1 MAVSSVQGEPTTSLT
16 FNGTDQYIR
25 IPNSASFQMTADQ
38 SLSFS
43 MWVNPSSWTNAAR
56 FLGYRAGDDKE
67 SGYEAYIHTSGYACT
82 ATGVINESGTGGS
95 RPIDTAISSGD
106 ASNQWTHIVVVF
118 DRANQKSVAYVNG
131 VLKEEG
137 TLTSEMVFASTRDI
151 LIGAGWNAD
160 GAVDRYFTGKIAN
173 VRFYRGA
180 LTAEQ
185 VQFDMSA
192 NTYSDLSQDLKN
204 ICVAAYNMDD
214 NYTPL
219 TLTDQSDNGNHG
231 KFVGYTSQY
240 CEPTETL
247 TRPDRTDGGATD
259 NRYVT
264 SIQITGATYQG
275 EAQTIN
281 LTGMSQEPRR
291 CVYENHT
298 DSILYCTPGDVLS
311 PVINFTGD
319 WMHKYVYVDWDRNS
333 IFEIAEGT
341 PGVTTDWGELVSAN
355 YLTETD
361 VKDKDG
367 YTSAGTTGVRR
378 GTTALPTFTVPQDAA
393 GDYRIRF
400 KVDWY
405 STDPCGNNSSSNSIL
420 NNGGAILD
428 YTIHVDML
436 PTADPVI
443 TLSSGSN
450 IEKGV
455 TLIPVSCATDGAVI
469 YYTTD
474 GSEPTERSAQAVNGN
489 IIVDASNSDY
499 ETTITVKTAAKAPNA
514 KISNVVSA
522 EYVVYPYCYLPKASS
537 TENWPTITELY
548 TSRENGYDLNYTRTH
563 EPDANYYDVVTAETS
578 GLRVKKGETF
588 DLKYMW
594 ANAWWSGFSIFMDKG
609 TGTLEEIFYGCGA
622 KDDIVAD
629 TDRGEVKLETASNS
643 SKSITIAADA
653 AYGEYLLRTVVADTH
668 DACTSTNAQKI
679 VDIFYL
685 VCPAITVNAA
695 DAAEGTVSVEVD
707 GKASE
712 QLNADKT
719 YLIPVGNP
727 ITLTAVP
734 AEMYVFS
741 KWVDANESELSTEAT
756 YTFNSSDNIT
766 VKAVFVP
773 NNIDITSDLEETE
786 DVTYAV
792 VTLSLDETTQSE
804 PVWKV
809 GTHQT
814 EAEELVIEVAADGA
828 TPEIE
833 LSEGGTIAASTIKVL
848 RKITADQW
856 ALISLPFDIDL
867 GVEEAIQVN
876 SGLALYGTNIRIME
890 YDGSKRATGSVEG
903 YTQSGWVEK
912 TSGTIA
918 ANTGFAVVVNPANG
932 AEQTLYFV
940 GKDFTM
946 NSDDKEI
953 SLERHESTVNVMED
967 GKSMDADWNLRG
979 NPMLQSAT
987 KGTGYSLYVYDGAT
1001 DSYTEH
1007 NGIQT
1012 PTYSPFTAWFVQSD
1026 DGFTS
1031 MTFSHTASAGAS
1043 TESNIGGY
1051 FEMTINGGEDAVN
1064 VTIYEGSSE
1073 SYVRN
1078 EDAMYFAPLNNKI
1091 SQLYLIDKEGAQIA
1105 SSVVPAPYDEVKL
1118 AYNAAVAGAQTLTVT
1133 SVIPGT
1139 AVYLVDNEEGTE
1151 TLMNEGSEYS
1161 FTSESG
1167 LNSERFAVKTIID
1180 VTGIEESTAET
1191 SSVSA
1196 VVTGDAVKIY
1206 GATAGETI
1214 DVYTVNGVLVSSAVA
1229 VEGENEISV
1238 PTQGVLIVKVGDE
1251 VVKIVK

>member
-1 MAVSSVQGEPTTSLT
+1 MKKLLLSALMLLSAVIVDKAYAQTPTASDLTVAPETSTSTQYKWYTMEATHDGETGRRHLFLQYDASHDPALYTVLLTDGTVDGVNLTSGGESIPDKYLWRLDQADGGVYLVNKASDLRITVPSSATNSNNTKLTMTEAGVVWSMDSPSGNTANQYCFNYTACSTTPAYMNAMRS
-16 FNGTDQYIR
+16 
-25 IPNSASFQMTADQ
+25 DQ
-38 SLSFS
+38 SYGVTIYS
-43 MWVNPSSWTNAAR
+43 A
-56 FLGYRAGDDKE
+56 GQQRA
-67 SGYEAYIHTSGYACT
+67 SGWFFYKAYEEVVTEKT
-82 ATGVINESGTGGS
+82 ATPV
-95 RPIDTAISSGD
+95 
-106 ASNQWTHIVVVF
+106 
-118 DRANQKSVAYVNG
+118 
-131 VLKEEG
+131 
-137 TLTSEMVFASTRDI
+137 
-151 LIGAGWNAD
+151 
-160 GAVDRYFTGKIAN
+160 
-173 VRFYRGA
+173 
-180 LTAEQ
+180 
-185 VQFDMSA
+185 
-192 NTYSDLSQDLKN
+192 
-204 ICVAAYNMDD
+204 
-214 NYTPL
+214 L
-219 TLTDQSDNGNHG
+219 TL
-231 KFVGYTSQY
+231 
-240 CEPTETL
+240 
-247 TRPDRTDGGATD
+247 A
-259 NRYVT
+259 
-264 SIQITGATYQG
+264 
-275 EAQTIN
+275 
-281 LTGMSQEPRR
+281 
-291 CVYENHT
+291 
-298 DSILYCTPGDVLS
+298 
-311 PVINFTGD
+311 
-319 WMHKYVYVDWDRNS
+319 
-333 IFEIAEGT
+333 
-341 PGVTTDWGELVSAN
+341 
-355 YLTETD
+355 
-361 VKDKDG
+361 
-367 YTSAGTTGVRR
+367 
-378 GTTALPTFTVPQDAA
+378 
-393 GDYRIRF
+393 
-400 KVDWY
+400 
-405 STDPCGNNSSSNSIL
+405 
-420 NNGGAILD
+420 
-428 YTIHVDML
+428 
-436 PTADPVI
+436 
-443 TLSSGSN
+443 SGSN

-499 ETTITVKTAAKAPNA
+499 ETTITVKAAAKADGYN
-514 KISNVVSA
+514 ISNVVTATYTVKDPYGMFCTPAATTTGNKRAQTKGEILNATGVIEGSTLTFTPSGSRSNQA
-522 EYVVYPYCYLPKASS
+522 WSSWSDGAIKVNPGATFNLKVTYGLDGWDDLSVYQMKSS
-537 TENWPTITELY
+537 SDYTLIYGTYAGAWTQGGSTTTLFNNINAAADGATADATAGTATFPITIPEDMN
-548 TSRENGYDLNYTRTH
+548 NGDLLVIRFIIHSSVFNNNPCATGISELNYC
-563 EPDANYYDVVTAETS
+563 D
-578 GLRVKKGETF
+578 
-588 DLKYMW
+588 
-594 ANAWWSGFSIFMDKG
+594 
-609 TGTLEEIFYGCGA
+609 
-622 KDDIVAD
+622 
-629 TDRGEVKLETASNS
+629 
-643 SKSITIAADA
+643 
-653 AYGEYLLRTVVADTH
+653 
-668 DACTSTNAQKI
+668 
-679 VDIFYL
+679 
-685 VCPAITVNAA
+685 
-695 DAAEGTVSVEVD
+695 
-707 GKASE
+707 
-712 QLNADKT
+712 
-719 YLIPVGNP
+719 
-727 ITLTAVP
+727 
-734 AEMYVFS
+734 YVFS
-741 KWVDANESELSTEAT
+741 IVKNI
-756 YTFNSSDNIT
+756 NIT
-766 VKAVFVP
+766 TDEA
-773 NNIDITSDLEETE
+773 ETADAE
-786 DVTYAV
+786 YAV

-814 EAEELVIEVAADGA
+814 EAEELVIDVEADGA
-828 TPEIE
+828 TPAIE

-876 SGLALYGTNIRIME
+876 GGLALYGTNIRIME

-1105 SSVVPAPYDEVKL
+1105 SSVVPAPYNEVKL
-1118 AYNAAVAGAQTLTVT
+1118 AYKAAVAGAQTLTVT

-1151 TLMNEGSEYS
+1151 TLMNEGSEYN
-1161 FTSESG
+1161 FTSAAG